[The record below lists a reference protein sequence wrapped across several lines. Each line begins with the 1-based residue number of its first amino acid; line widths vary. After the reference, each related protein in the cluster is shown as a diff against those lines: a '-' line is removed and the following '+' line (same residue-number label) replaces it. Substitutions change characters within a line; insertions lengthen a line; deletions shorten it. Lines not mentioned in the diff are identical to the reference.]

1 MNGTLITGASGR
13 DYFYTPYAWGMR
25 WRADPANYAF
35 AALDPETG
43 LWRLCYI
50 GETANLLSRMR
61 THGQWLA
68 AAKLGCT
75 HVLVNLNAGGLTAR
89 RAEEQDL
96 ILKHQPPLNA
106 QHLKPSK
113 PRPNRNGYYPTG
125 W

>member
-1 MNGTLITGASGR
+1 MNGTLLIGASGR
-13 DYFYTPYAWGMR
+13 AYFYTPYLWGTR

-35 AALDPETG
+35 GRLDETG
-43 LWRLCYI
+43 AWQIVYI
-50 GETANLLSRMR
+50 GETASLFSRMA
-61 THGQWLA
+61 THSQWPA

-75 HVLVNLNAGGLTAR
+75 HVLVNLNAGGMIAR

-96 ILKHQPPLNA
+96 ILKVQPPLNA

-113 PRPNRNGYYPTG
+113 PRRARNGYYPTG